1 MAERFNADEIFEI
14 AEQIERNGAKF
25 YRRASEVAAD
35 PKAHDLLAMLADM
48 ELRHEKTMQAM
59 REDLWRENPEWLG
72 DFFNLDAANEAAQYL
87 QAVADGRIFD
97 LTADPASLVGD
108 DSSLAD
114 ILTTAIGLEK
124 DTIVFYLGIKE
135 AVPDALG
142 KEKMD
147 AIIFEEM
154 SHVRVL
160 SDELATL
167 AE

>member
-1 MAERFNADEIFEI
+1 MAERFNADEVFEI

-25 YRRASEVAAD
+25 YRRASEVVAD
-35 PKAHDLLAMLADM
+35 AKARDLLAMLADM
-48 ELRHEKTMQAM
+48 ELRHEKTFQTM
-59 REDLWRENPEWLG
+59 REEMWRENPDWLG
-72 DFFNLDAANEAAQYL
+72 DFLNLDAANEAAQYL
-87 QAVADGRIFD
+87 QAVANGRIFD
-97 LTADPASLVGD
+97 LNGDAASLVAD

-114 ILTTAIGLEK
+114 VLKTAIGLEK

-135 AVPDALG
+135 AVPDTLG

-154 SHVRVL
+154 SHVRIL
-160 SDELATL
+160 SNELATL